1 MNEENS
7 TLEENNVVAKPKK
20 LIKGDTIGLVSPSSG
35 LWERSE
41 LWAGIEN
48 LEKRGYKVKLA
59 DNVYKKTFYLAGSD
73 EERAK
78 GVMDMFKDDSV
89 DAIFNTQGGYG
100 ATRVLKYLDF
110 DVIKACPKIFMGYSD
125 TTALL
130 IAIQQE
136 TGLVTF
142 HGPDVCDLGVNS
154 KSEYNFEWLE
164 RALTQTEP
172 IGKLEMAD
180 KDKYLIK
187 VRGGEIEAPITGGNL
202 DLMTK
207 SIGTKY
213 EINTKGK
220 ILFLE
225 EVGVEPWA
233 FDGLM
238 MHLCNAGKLQDA
250 EAFVIG
256 ECVDCL
262 PKKINPGYYTER
274 SVEDIIF
281 EILEPLG
288 KPVIMNLPIGHTGY
302 NPSIPL
308 GVAGKVDGAAGTFEI
323 LEGGVL

>member
-1 MNEENS
+1 MNEISES
-7 TLEENNVVAKPKK
+7 VKPKK
-20 LIKGDTIGLVSPSSG
+20 LKKGDTIGLVSPSSG
-35 LWERSE
+35 LWEKSE

-59 DNVYKKTFYLAGSD
+59 DNVYKRTFYLAGSD
-73 EERAK
+73 EERAE

-89 DAIFNTQGGYG
+89 DAILNTQGGYG
-100 ATRVLKYLDF
+100 ASRVLRHLDF

-154 KSEYNFEWLE
+154 KSEYNFEWME
-164 RALTQTEP
+164 RALMHTEP
-172 IGKLEMAD
+172 IGKLEMAEED
-180 KDKYLIK
+180 NYLVK
-187 VRGGEIEAPITGGNL
+187 VKGGKIEAPITGGNL
-202 DLMTK
+202 DLITK
-207 SIGTKY
+207 SLGTKY
-213 EINTKGK
+213 EINTKGR
-220 ILFLE
+220 ILFFE

-233 FDGLM
+233 VDGLLT
-238 MHLCNAGKLQDA
+238 HLYNAGKLQDA
-250 EAFVIG
+250 AGFVIG

-281 EILEPLG
+281 DILEPLG
-288 KPVIMNLPIGHTGY
+288 KPVILNLPIGHTGY
-302 NPSIPL
+302 NPSVPL
-308 GVAGKVDGAAGTFEI
+308 GVTGKVDGTAGTFEI
-323 LEGGVL
+323 LEGGVV